1 MTGATPRAAG
11 RRVCAGRFC
20 ALCLAAAAM
29 AAAASAAA
37 TAAPA
42 LADRVVTKSGETFT
56 GTLVEDTPEK
66 IVLRT
71 LSGTVTIP
79 RDAVKSVEKAGEEAK
94 PPAPPPPST
103 GGRTGPQVVAA
114 AVDPAKAPQ
123 ALQQAKAAIAAGEWI
138 KAAGLLEGLML
149 LDERTL
155 AADDRLAVT
164 GALVTCYLQ
173 IKDAAGAAK
182 SLSRRAAL
190 APDANDKRRLVAAA
204 EVLRTVG
211 SVQIGGKTL
220 SRLEEVIETAMAWK
234 AQQCLKDATDIAAK
248 ARGIDVPAQLERA
261 AAGALKKL
269 SEADVFVPG
278 FSAAN
283 RKKPLEALV
292 NNVIEAAKQAV
303 DYCEK
308 VRPDLT
314 STAISSISSRAAAN
328 AWNDRAI
335 PYFAR
340 RQAGEDALKNL
351 PAFAAKFDIADV
363 YKANEAV
370 VKDLLVQLDDY
381 QYYPAGTVFPSYG
394 WYSTRYLPTQRI
406 KMQLRR

>member
-1 MTGATPRAAG
+1 MHCTFVLRLLPAA
-11 RRVCAGRFC
+11 V
-20 ALCLAAAAM
+20 ALTIVAV
-29 AAAASAAA
+29 S
-37 TAAPA
+37 PA

-94 PPAPPPPST
+94 PAAPP
-103 GGRTGPQVVAA
+103 PQVVAA

-149 LDERTL
+149 LDER
-155 AADDRLAVT
+155 AFAGDDRLAVT

-220 SRLEEVIETAMAWK
+220 SRLDEVVETAMAWK
-234 AQQCLKDATDIAAK
+234 AQQCLKDATGIAAK

-261 AAGALKKL
+261 ATGVLKKL
-269 SEADVFVPG
+269 SEADVYVPG
-278 FSAAN
+278 FSAAH
-283 RKKPLEALV
+283 RTEPLAALV
-292 NNVIEAAKQAV
+292 NNIIEAAKQAV

-308 VRPDLT
+308 VRPELT

-340 RQAGEDALKNL
+340 RQAAVDALKNL

-363 YKANEAV
+363 YKANEDV

-394 WYSTRYLPTQRI
+394 WYTTRYSPGHRI

>member
-1 MTGATPRAAG
+1 MKPIPAKPAPPLAPCGCRRARAWAGAARLVLVA
-11 RRVCAGRFC
+11 
-20 ALCLAAAAM
+20 LAALAV
-29 AAAASAAA
+29 
-37 TAAPA
+37 TAGPA

-56 GTLVEDTPEK
+56 GTLIEDTKEK

-71 LSGTVTIP
+71 LSGTMTIP

-94 PPAPPPPST
+94 PPAPPP
-103 GGRTGPQVVAA
+103 QVVVVP
-114 AVDPAKAPQ
+114 VDPAKAPQ

-155 AADDRLAVT
+155 AADDRLAAT

-204 EVLRTVG
+204 DVLRTVG
-211 SVQIGGKTL
+211 SVEIGGKTL
-220 SRLEEVIETAMAWK
+220 SRLDEVVETAMNWK
-234 AQQCLKDATDIAAK
+234 AQQCLKDAADIAAK
-248 ARGIDVPAQLERA
+248 AKGIDVPAQLERA
-261 AAGALKKL
+261 ATGALKKL

-278 FSAAN
+278 FSAAH
-283 RKKPLEALV
+283 RKEPLAALV
-292 NNVIEAAKQAV
+292 NNIIEAAKQAV

-314 STAISSISSRAAAN
+314 STAVSSVSSKAAAK

-340 RQAGEDALKNL
+340 RQAAEDALRNL
-351 PAFAAKFDIADV
+351 PAFTAKLDLADV
-363 YKANEAV
+363 YKANETV
-370 VKDLLVQLDDY
+370 IKDLLVKLDDY
-381 QYYPAGTVFPSYG
+381 QYYPAGTVFPYGG
-394 WYSTRYLPTQRI
+394 WYGSSYSRTQRI
-406 KMQLRR
+406 KMQLRRF

>member
-11 RRVCAGRFC
+11 RCVCAGRFC

-94 PPAPPPPST
+94 PPAPPP
-103 GGRTGPQVVAA
+103 QVVAA

-123 ALQQAKAAIAAGEWI
+123 ALQQAKAAIAAGEWV

-149 LDERTL
+149 LDERAL
-155 AADDRLAVT
+155 AIDDRLAAT

-211 SVQIGGKTL
+211 SVEIGGKTL
-220 SRLEEVIETAMAWK
+220 SRLEEVVETAMDWK

-248 ARGIDVPAQLERA
+248 AKGIDVPAQLERA
-261 AAGALKKL
+261 ATGALKKL

-278 FSAAN
+278 FSAAH
-283 RKKPLEALV
+283 RKEPLAALV

-314 STAISSISSRAAAN
+314 STAISSVSSRPAAK

-340 RQAGEDALKNL
+340 RQAAEDALKNL

-363 YKANEAV
+363 YEANKKV
-370 VKDLLVQLDDY
+370 VKDLLVKLDDY

-394 WYSTRYLPTQRI
+394 WYSNPYSPTQRI
-406 KMQLRR
+406 RMQLRRY

>member
-1 MTGATPRAAG
+1 MHCTFVLRLLPAA
-11 RRVCAGRFC
+11 V
-20 ALCLAAAAM
+20 ALTIVAV
-29 AAAASAAA
+29 S
-37 TAAPA
+37 PA

-94 PPAPPPPST
+94 PPAPPP
-103 GGRTGPQVVAA
+103 QVVAVP
-114 AVDPAKAPQ
+114 VDPAKAPQ

-149 LDERTL
+149 LDER
-155 AADDRLAVT
+155 AFAGDDRLAVT

-173 IKDAAGAAK
+173 VKDAAGAAK

-220 SRLEEVIETAMAWK
+220 SRLEEVVETAMAWK

-261 AAGALKKL
+261 ATGALKKL

-278 FSAAN
+278 FSAAH
-283 RKKPLEALV
+283 RTEPLAALV

-308 VRPDLT
+308 VRPELT
-314 STAISSISSRAAAN
+314 STAISSVASRAAAN

-340 RQAGEDALKNL
+340 RQAAEDALKNL

-363 YKANEAV
+363 YKANETV

-394 WYSTRYLPTQRI
+394 WYSTRYSPTQRI

>member
-11 RRVCAGRFC
+11 RCVCAGRFC

-94 PPAPPPPST
+94 PPAPPP
-103 GGRTGPQVVAA
+103 QVVAVP
-114 AVDPAKAPQ
+114 VDPAKAPQ

-149 LDERTL
+149 LDERAF

-173 IKDAAGAAK
+173 IRDAAGAAK

-204 EVLRTVG
+204 EVLRSVG
-211 SVQIGGKTL
+211 SVEIGGKTL
-220 SRLEEVIETAMAWK
+220 SRLEEVVETAMAWK

-261 AAGALKKL
+261 ATGMLKKL
-269 SEADVFVPG
+269 SEADVFMPG
-278 FSAAN
+278 FSAAH
-283 RKKPLEALV
+283 RTEPLAALV

-308 VRPDLT
+308 VRPELT
-314 STAISSISSRAAAN
+314 STAVSSVSSRAAAN

-340 RQAGEDALKNL
+340 RQAAVDALKNL

-363 YKANEAV
+363 YKANETV

-394 WYSTRYLPTQRI
+394 WYSTRYSPTQRI
-406 KMQLRR
+406 KMQLRH

>member
-1 MTGATPRAAG
+1 MKPIPAKPAPALAPFGCRRARARAGAARL
-11 RRVCAGRFC
+11 VLV
-20 ALCLAAAAM
+20 ALASLAV
-29 AAAASAAA
+29 

-56 GTLVEDTPEK
+56 GTLVEDTKEK
-66 IVLRT
+66 VVLRT

-94 PPAPPPPST
+94 PPAPPP
-103 GGRTGPQVVAA
+103 QVVVVP
-114 AVDPAKAPQ
+114 VDPAKAPQ

-211 SVQIGGKTL
+211 SVEIGGKTL
-220 SRLEEVIETAMAWK
+220 SRLEEVVETAMNWK
-234 AQQCLKDATDIAAK
+234 AQQCLKDAADIAAK
-248 ARGIDVPAQLERA
+248 AKGIDVPAQLERA
-261 AAGALKKL
+261 ATGALKKL

-278 FSAAN
+278 FSAAH
-283 RKKPLEALV
+283 RKEPLAALV
-292 NNVIEAAKQAV
+292 NNIIEAAKQAV

-314 STAISSISSRAAAN
+314 STAISSVASRAAAN

-340 RQAGEDALKNL
+340 RQAAEDALKNL

-363 YKANEAV
+363 YKANETV
-370 VKDLLVQLDDY
+370 VKDLLLKLDDY

-394 WYSTRYLPTQRI
+394 WYGTRYSPGHRI

>member
-1 MTGATPRAAG
+1 MPCTFVLRLLPAA
-11 RRVCAGRFC
+11 VAVTIV
-20 ALCLAAAAM
+20 AV
-29 AAAASAAA
+29 S
-37 TAAPA
+37 PA

-56 GTLVEDTPEK
+56 GTLVEDTKEK

-94 PPAPPPPST
+94 PPAPPP
-103 GGRTGPQVVAA
+103 QVVVVP
-114 AVDPAKAPQ
+114 VDPAKAPQ

-149 LDERTL
+149 LDERAF
-155 AADDRLAVT
+155 AADDRLAAT

-211 SVQIGGKTL
+211 SVEIGGKTL
-220 SRLEEVIETAMAWK
+220 SRLDEVVETAMAWK

-261 AAGALKKL
+261 ATGMLKKL

-278 FSAAN
+278 FSAAH
-283 RKKPLEALV
+283 RTEPLAALV
-292 NNVIEAAKQAV
+292 NNVIAAAKQAV

-308 VRPDLT
+308 VRPELT
-314 STAISSISSRAAAN
+314 STAVSSVSSRAAAN

-340 RQAGEDALKNL
+340 RQAAVDALKNL

-363 YKANEAV
+363 YKANETV

-394 WYSTRYLPTQRI
+394 WYSTRYSPTQRI
-406 KMQLRR
+406 KMKLRR

>member
-1 MTGATPRAAG
+1 MPCTFVLRLLPAA
-11 RRVCAGRFC
+11 VAVTIV
-20 ALCLAAAAM
+20 AV
-29 AAAASAAA
+29 S
-37 TAAPA
+37 PA

-56 GTLVEDTPEK
+56 GTLVEDTKEK

-94 PPAPPPPST
+94 PPAPPP
-103 GGRTGPQVVAA
+103 QVVVVP
-114 AVDPAKAPQ
+114 VDPAKAPQ

-149 LDERTL
+149 LDERAF
-155 AADDRLAVT
+155 AADDRLAAT

-211 SVQIGGKTL
+211 SVEIGGKTL
-220 SRLEEVIETAMAWK
+220 SRLDEVVETAMAWK

-261 AAGALKKL
+261 ATGALKKL

-278 FSAAN
+278 FSAAH
-283 RKKPLEALV
+283 RTEPLAALV
-292 NNVIEAAKQAV
+292 NNVIAAAKQAV

-308 VRPDLT
+308 VRPELT
-314 STAISSISSRAAAN
+314 STAVSSVSSRAAAN

-340 RQAGEDALKNL
+340 RQAAVDALKNL

-363 YKANEAV
+363 YKANETV

-394 WYSTRYLPTQRI
+394 WYSTRYSPTQRI
-406 KMQLRR
+406 KMQLRH